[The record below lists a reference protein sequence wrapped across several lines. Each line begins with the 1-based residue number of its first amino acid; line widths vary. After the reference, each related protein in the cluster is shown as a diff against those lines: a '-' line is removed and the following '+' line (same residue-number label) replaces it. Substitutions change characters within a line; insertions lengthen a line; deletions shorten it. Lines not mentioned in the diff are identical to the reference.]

1 MNRQVTQRIVGI
13 ILLLLLAAI
22 VTPFLLRSP
31 EEVRVALDLSLP
43 PPPDSPAMAIEP
55 VVTDAEV
62 AEFDARISD
71 ERESVR
77 RTAEDAEPLVGAPDA
92 GEGAAEEGTEIS
104 VADVQDQDAADAGA
118 DRGAGTEASAAEPA
132 AQLSGWAV
140 QVGSFSRLAG
150 AESLAQRLRDAG
162 YRAFTRPFEQ
172 SGQTL
177 HRVYLGP
184 ELDRDRARDLRE
196 RIAADDSFGLQGLVV
211 SVGP

>member
-1 MNRQVTQRIVGI
+1 MNRQVTQRIVGVM
-13 ILLLLLAAI
+13 LLLLLAAI

-43 PPPDSPAMAIEP
+43 PPPESPAMAIEP

-71 ERESVR
+71 ERASVR
-77 RTAEDAEPLVGAPDA
+77 RIAEDAESVA
-92 GEGAAEEGTEIS
+92 GPVEETAAGQGTGISAADLQDDVRDEEIS
-104 VADVQDQDAADAGA
+104 VAEPA
-118 DRGAGTEASAAEPA
+118 AAEPA

-140 QVGSFSRLAG
+140 QVGSFSRLSG
-150 AESLAQRLRDAG
+150 AESLAQQLRDAG

-172 SGQTL
+172 PEQTL

>member
-1 MNRQVTQRIVGI
+1 MNRQVTQRIVGV

-43 PPPDSPAMAIEP
+43 PAPESPAMAIEP
-55 VVTDAEV
+55 VVSDAEV
-62 AEFDARISD
+62 AESDARISD
-71 ERESVR
+71 EREAVR
-77 RTAEDAEPLVGAPDA
+77 RTAEAAESPVGMPEQDIPEQEPEGVADQPAPDPA
-92 GEGAAEEGTEIS
+92 PE
-104 VADVQDQDAADAGA
+104 VAD
-118 DRGAGTEASAAEPA
+118 EAPPTAPPA

-140 QVGSFSRLAG
+140 QVGSFSRVDG
-150 AESLAQRLRDAG
+150 AESLAGRLRDAG
-162 YRAFTRPFEQ
+162 YRAFTRRFEQ
-172 SGQTL
+172 PGQTL

-196 RIAADDSFGLQGLVV
+196 RVAADENFALQGLVV

>member
-1 MNRQVTQRIVGI
+1 MNRQVTQRIVGV

-43 PPPDSPAMAIEP
+43 PAPESPAMAIEP
-55 VVTDAEV
+55 VVSDAEV
-62 AEFDARISD
+62 AESDARISD
-71 ERESVR
+71 ERDTVR
-77 RTAEDAEPLVGAPDA
+77 RTAEAAESPVGIPEQEPAEPAPD
-92 GEGAAEEGTEIS
+92 
-104 VADVQDQDAADAGA
+104 VAD
-118 DRGAGTEASAAEPA
+118 EAPPTAPPA

-140 QVGSFSRLAG
+140 QVGSFSRVDG

-162 YRAFTRPFEQ
+162 YRAFTRRFEQ
-172 SGQTL
+172 PGQTL

-196 RIAADDSFGLQGLVV
+196 RVAADENFALQGLVV

>member
-1 MNRQVTQRIVGI
+1 MNRQVTQRIVGVM
-13 ILLLLLAAI
+13 LLLLLAAI
-22 VTPFLLRSP
+22 VAPFLLRSP

-43 PPPDSPAMAIEP
+43 PPPDSPVMAIEP
-55 VVTDAEV
+55 VVTDAEA

-71 ERESVR
+71 ERASVR
-77 RTAEDAEPLVGAPDA
+77 RATEDAESLA
-92 GEGAAEEGTEIS
+92 GPVEEIAAGDEAAG
-104 VADVQDQDAADAGA
+104 QDA
-118 DRGAGTEASAAEPA
+118 EISAAEPA

-140 QVGSFSRLAG
+140 QVGSFSRPDG
-150 AESLAQRLRDAG
+150 AESLAQQLRDAG

-172 SGQTL
+172 PDQTL